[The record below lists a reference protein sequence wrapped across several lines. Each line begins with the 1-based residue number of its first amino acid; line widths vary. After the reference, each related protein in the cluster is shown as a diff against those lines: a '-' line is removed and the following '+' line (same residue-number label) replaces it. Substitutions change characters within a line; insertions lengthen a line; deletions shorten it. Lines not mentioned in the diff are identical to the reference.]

1 MKLTQLQVETIIELN
16 KVIDF
21 RSNMNKYSKDPL
33 GERMKGQYEVRSRP
47 LLPRRTYTIIRLDG
61 KAFHTYTRKLK
72 KPFDENLIDDM
83 DNAVVKI
90 LPEIMG
96 VQFAY
101 VQSDEVS
108 ILLTDFSNENTDAW
122 FDGNVQKM
130 VSVSSSFMTAEFNK
144 LRMIRKISQY
154 RRQSGVSSNFFYDR
168 FFCSEIE
175 NVETAT
181 FDSRVFT
188 IPDRV
193 EVMNYFIWRN
203 NDAARNS
210 ISMVAQSLYSHKE
223 LHGKSSA
230 DKQEMIFKKGINWND
245 YDKSLKNGR
254 LIVREEYEAINNSPN
269 GEPNEPTIRT
279 RWVVKPADKFTQ
291 SKESLLNMIPKYN

>member
-1 MKLTQLQVETIIELN
+1 MKN
-16 KVIDF
+16 F
-21 RSNMNKYSKDPL
+21 SKDPL
-33 GERMKGQYEVRSRP
+33 GERMKGQYEIRSRQ

-61 KAFHTYTRKLK
+61 KAFHTYTRGLN
-72 KPFDENLIDDM
+72 KPFDKDLIDDM
-83 DNAVVKI
+83 DSAVVKI
-90 LPEIMG
+90 LPEIQG
-96 VQFAY
+96 AQFAY
-101 VQSDEVS
+101 VQSDEIS
-108 ILLTDFSNENTDAW
+108 ILLTDFANENTDAW

-130 VSVSSSFMTAEFNK
+130 VSVSASLMTAEFN
-144 LRMIRKISQY
+144 LRRYIRNYLNWQK
-154 RRQSGVSSNFFYDR
+154 NKP
-168 FFCSEIE
+168 SEYPDE
-175 NVETAT
+175 KFTLAS

-188 IPDRV
+188 IPDRI

-230 DKQEMIFKKGINWND
+230 DKQEMIFTKGINWNN

-254 LIVREEYEAINNSPN
+254 LIVREEYRTIDNPCGEINLSDGKPY
-269 GEPNEPTIRT
+269 EPAIRT

-291 SKESLLNMIPKYN
+291 SKETLLNMIPKYE